1 MSTLPCGGTTAAVAF
16 VRATAMRPVARA
28 YDVVLTTNSGYPLD
42 QNLYQGVKGMSAAA
56 RALRDGGDIVL
67 AAECAD
73 GLPAHG
79 VYADLLAEAASPS
92 EVLAR
97 VEEAPT
103 PIADGWQA
111 QIQAG
116 IQRRAAGVYLYSSLP
131 DEVVRRALLTPCHDV
146 TAQVRAS
153 LAARGPDARLLVLPQ
168 GPQTV
173 VYRDKA

>member
-1 MSTLPCGGTTAAVAF
+1 MAVHGSAVEF

-28 YDVVLTTNSGYPLD
+28 YDVVLTTNSGHPLD
-42 QNLYQGVKGMSAAA
+42 QNLYQSVKGMAAAA
-56 RALRDGGDIVL
+56 RAVRQGGDIVL

-79 VYADLLAEAASPS
+79 VYADLLAASANPDD
-92 EVLAR
+92 VLAR
-97 VEEAPT
+97 VEGAPA

-116 IQRRAAGVYLYSSLP
+116 IQRAAGVHLYSSLP
-131 DEVVRRALLTPCHDV
+131 DEVVRRALLTPCHDI
-146 TAQVRAS
+146 AAHVRAS

-173 VYRDKA
+173 VYRAGV